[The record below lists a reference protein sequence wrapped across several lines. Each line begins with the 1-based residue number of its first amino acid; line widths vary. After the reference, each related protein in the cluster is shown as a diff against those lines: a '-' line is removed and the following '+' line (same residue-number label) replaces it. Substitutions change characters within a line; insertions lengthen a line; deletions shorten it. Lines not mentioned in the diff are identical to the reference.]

1 VVCSKAGP
9 LSGVLIDLAYLFRPT
24 GACQA
29 PLPYYRMETGFTKW
43 IIVVTVVLCCL
54 LELIDTSIVNV
65 ALTQMMGNLSATQQ
79 EVSWV
84 VASYAIANV
93 IVIPMTGFL
102 AEQFGRKNYYL
113 ASVILFTIAS
123 MACGQS
129 TNLWELVAF
138 RFIQGIGGGALMATS
153 QAILIDTFPP
163 EQLALGQALFG
174 MGVIIGPTIG
184 PTLGGFIVENYDWPW
199 IFYVNVP
206 VGIMASIFTFLF
218 IRDPERIRN
227 AIPRPLR
234 QIDWAGIFL
243 LVLGVGSTQLVLE
256 QGETEDWF
264 DSFYI
269 IFFTLMAVVGVVGF
283 IWRELTAKYPIVD
296 LRVLTKSRNLA
307 VGAFLSFVLG
317 FGLFSSVFIFP
328 IFTQRILGF
337 TAAQTGLI
345 LLPGALASG
354 LMMPLIGRALVAGVP
369 QKYMIPVGFII
380 FFFFTFWMSV
390 KISPTAGEDDFFWPL
405 IVRGVGLGL
414 IFLPITTMSL
424 AGLQGKDAGQAAG
437 LTGMIRQ
444 LGGSFGVAIVG
455 TYLERTIQANR
466 VALLPNISLYNTETV
481 QRIQAFTQNFVS
493 KGFPLDQ
500 ARQQAYAALEG
511 ILMKQTSIITYSQ
524 VFTSLGV
531 FFLACIPLILLV
543 KRNKPGA
550 AVDLNAAH

>member
-1 VVCSKAGP
+1 
-9 LSGVLIDLAYLFRPT
+9 
-24 GACQA
+24 
-29 PLPYYRMETGFTKW
+29 METGFKKW

-84 VASYAIANV
+84 IASYGIANV
-93 IVIPMTGFL
+93 IVIRMTGFL
-102 AEQFGRKNYYL
+102 AEQFGRRNYYL
-113 ASVILFTIAS
+113 VSVIIFTLAS

-129 TNLWELVAF
+129 TGLWELVAF

-163 EQLALGQALFG
+163 KQLPLGQALFG

-184 PTLGGFIVENYDWPW
+184 PTLGGYIVENYDWPW

-206 VGIMASIFTFLF
+206 VGILASIFTVLF
-218 IRDPERIRN
+218 IRDPERIKN
-227 AIPRPLR
+227 AIPKPLR
-234 QIDWAGIFL
+234 EIDWAGVGL
-243 LVLGVGSTQLVLE
+243 LILGVGSMQLVLE

-264 DSFYI
+264 DSNYI
-269 IFFTLMAVVGVVGF
+269 LSFTALAVIGIVGF
-283 IWRELTAKYPIVD
+283 IWRELTAKAPIVD
-296 LRVLTKSRNLA
+296 LRILTKSRNLA

-317 FGLFSSVFIFP
+317 FGLFASVFVFP

-337 TAAQTGLI
+337 TAEQTGYL

-354 LMMPLIGRALVAGVP
+354 FMMPIIGRMLQAGVP
-369 QKYMIPVGFII
+369 QKLMIPVGFTI
-380 FFFFTFWMSV
+380 FFFFTFWMAA
-390 KISPTAGEDDFFWPL
+390 KISPTAGESDFFWPL

-455 TYLERTIQANR
+455 TYLERSIQSNR
-466 VALLPNISLYNTETV
+466 VALLPNISLYSPETV
-481 QRIQAFTQNFVS
+481 QRLQAFTQNFVS
-493 KGFPLDQ
+493 RGFPLEQ

-511 ILMKQTSIITYSQ
+511 TLMKQVSLITYAQ
-524 VFTSLGV
+524 VFTTLGL
-531 FFLACIPLILLV
+531 FFLACLPLILLV
-543 KRNKPGA
+543 KRAKPGEKM
-550 AVDLNAAH
+550 DLNAAH

>member
-1 VVCSKAGP
+1 
-9 LSGVLIDLAYLFRPT
+9 
-24 GACQA
+24 
-29 PLPYYRMETGFTKW
+29 METGFRKW
-43 IIVVTVVLCCL
+43 IIVITVVLCCL

-84 VASYAIANV
+84 IASYGIANV

-113 ASVILFTIAS
+113 VSVILFTLAS

-129 TNLWELVAF
+129 TGLWELVFF

-163 EQLALGQALFG
+163 KQLPLGQALFG

-184 PTLGGFIVENYDWPW
+184 PTLGGYIVENYDWPW

-206 VGIMASIFTFLF
+206 VGILASIFTVLF
-218 IRDPERIRN
+218 IRDPERIKN
-227 AIPRPLR
+227 AIPKPLR
-234 QIDWAGIFL
+234 EIDWAGIGL
-243 LVLGVGSTQLVLE
+243 LILGVGSMQLVLE

-264 DSFYI
+264 DSTYI
-269 IFFTLMAVVGVVGF
+269 LGFTLLAVIGIVGF
-283 IWRELTAKYPIVD
+283 IWRELTAKAPIVD
-296 LRVLTKSRNLA
+296 LRILTKSRNLA

-317 FGLFSSVFIFP
+317 FGLFASVFVFP

-337 TAAQTGLI
+337 TAEQTGYL

-354 LMMPLIGRALVAGVP
+354 FMMPIIGRMLQAGVP
-369 QKYMIPVGFII
+369 QKLMIPVGFTI
-380 FFFFTFWMSV
+380 FFFFTFWMAA
-390 KISPTAGEDDFFWPL
+390 KISPTAGESDFFWPL

-455 TYLERTIQANR
+455 TYLERSIQANR
-466 VALLPNISLYNTETV
+466 VALLPNISLYNPETT
-481 QRIQAFTQNFVS
+481 QRIQAFTQGFMA
-493 KGFPLDQ
+493 KGYSMAQ
-500 ARQQAYAALEG
+500 AQQQAYAALEG
-511 ILMKQTSIITYSQ
+511 VLMKQVSLITYSQ
-524 VFTSLGV
+524 VFTSLGL
-531 FFLACIPLILLV
+531 FFLACLPLILLV
-543 KRNKPGA
+543 KRAKPGEKM
-550 AVDLNAAH
+550 DLNAAH

>member
-1 VVCSKAGP
+1 
-9 LSGVLIDLAYLFRPT
+9 
-24 GACQA
+24 
-29 PLPYYRMETGFTKW
+29 METGFRKW
-43 IIVVTVVLCCL
+43 IIVVTVVLCVL

-102 AEQFGRKNYYL
+102 AEQFGRKNYFFV
-113 ASVILFTIAS
+113 SVILFTLAS

-138 RFIQGIGGGALMATS
+138 RFVQGIGGGALMATS

-163 EQLALGQALFG
+163 KQLPLGQALFG

-184 PTLGGFIVENYDWPW
+184 PTLGGFIVDNFDWPW

-206 VGIMASIFTFLF
+206 VGILAALFTFLF
-218 IRDPERIRN
+218 IRDPERIKN

-234 QIDWAGIFL
+234 EIDWTGIGL
-243 LVLGVGSTQLVLE
+243 LILGVGSLQFVLE
-256 QGETEDWF
+256 QGETNDWF
-264 DSFYI
+264 DDSTI
-269 IFFTLMAVVGVVGF
+269 VLFTGFSVIGVVGF
-283 IWRELTAKYPIVD
+283 IWRELTAKQPIVD

-317 FGLFSSVFIFP
+317 FGLFASVFVFP

-337 TAAQTGLI
+337 TAAQTGLL

-354 LMMPLIGRALVAGVP
+354 FMMPLIGRMLVAGVP
-369 QKYMIPVGFII
+369 QKLMIPVGFTI
-380 FFFFTFWMSV
+380 FFFFTFWMAA
-390 KISPTAGEDDFFWPL
+390 KITPTAGEADFFWPL

-424 AGLQGKDAGQAAG
+424 AGLAGKDAGQAAG

-455 TYLERTIQANR
+455 TYLERSIAANR
-466 VALLPNISLYNTETV
+466 VSQSANISLYDPETV

-493 KGFPLDQ
+493 RGFPIEQ
-500 ARQQAYAALEG
+500 ARQQAYAALQG
-511 ILMKQTSIITYSQ
+511 ILMKQVSIITYAQ
-524 VFTSLGV
+524 VFTALGI
-531 FFLACIPLILLV
+531 FFLACLPLILLV

-550 AVDLNAAH
+550 AIDLNAAH

>member
-1 VVCSKAGP
+1 
-9 LSGVLIDLAYLFRPT
+9 
-24 GACQA
+24 
-29 PLPYYRMETGFTKW
+29 METGFRKW
-43 IIVVTVVLCCL
+43 IIVITVVLCCL

-84 VASYAIANV
+84 IASYGIANV

-113 ASVILFTIAS
+113 VSVILFTLAS

-129 TNLWELVAF
+129 TGLWELVFF

-163 EQLALGQALFG
+163 KQLPLGQALFG

-184 PTLGGFIVENYDWPW
+184 PTLGGYIVENYDWPW

-206 VGIMASIFTFLF
+206 VGILASIFTILF
-218 IRDPERIRN
+218 IRDPERIKN
-227 AIPRPLR
+227 AIPKPLR
-234 QIDWAGIFL
+234 EIDWAGIGL
-243 LVLGVGSTQLVLE
+243 LILGVGSMQLVLE

-264 DSFYI
+264 DSTYI
-269 IFFTLMAVVGVVGF
+269 LSFTLLAVIGIVGF
-283 IWRELTAKYPIVD
+283 IWRELTAKAPIVD
-296 LRVLTKSRNLA
+296 LRILTKSRNLA

-317 FGLFSSVFIFP
+317 FGLFASVFVFP

-337 TAAQTGLI
+337 TAEQTGYL

-354 LMMPLIGRALVAGVP
+354 FMMPLIGRMLQAGVP
-369 QKYMIPVGFII
+369 QKLMIPIGFTI
-380 FFFFTFWMSV
+380 FFFFTFWMAA
-390 KISPTAGEDDFFWPL
+390 KISPTAGESDFFWPL

-455 TYLERTIQANR
+455 TYLERSIQANR
-466 VALLPNISLYNTETV
+466 VALLPNISLYNLETT
-481 QRIQAFTQNFVS
+481 QRIQAFTQGFMA
-493 KGFPLDQ
+493 KGYSMAQ
-500 ARQQAYAALEG
+500 AQQQAYAALEG
-511 ILMKQTSIITYSQ
+511 VLMKQVSLITYSQ
-524 VFTSLGV
+524 VFTSLGL
-531 FFLACIPLILLV
+531 FFLACLPLILLV
-543 KRNKPGA
+543 KRAKPGEKM
-550 AVDLNAAH
+550 DLNAAH

>member
-1 VVCSKAGP
+1 
-9 LSGVLIDLAYLFRPT
+9 
-24 GACQA
+24 
-29 PLPYYRMETGFTKW
+29 METGFKKW
-43 IIVVTVVLCCL
+43 IIVITVVLCCL

-84 VASYAIANV
+84 IASYGIANV

-102 AEQFGRKNYYL
+102 AEQFGRRNYYL
-113 ASVILFTIAS
+113 VSVIIFTLAS

-129 TNLWELVAF
+129 TGLWELVAF

-163 EQLALGQALFG
+163 KQLPLGQALFG

-184 PTLGGFIVENYDWPW
+184 PTLGGYIVENYDWPW

-206 VGIMASIFTFLF
+206 VGILASIFTLLF

-227 AIPRPLR
+227 AIPKPLR
-234 QIDWAGIFL
+234 EIDWAGVGL
-243 LVLGVGSTQLVLE
+243 LILGVGSMQLVLE

-264 DSFYI
+264 DSNYI
-269 IFFTLMAVVGVVGF
+269 LTFTALAVIGVVGF
-283 IWRELTAKYPIVD
+283 IWRELTAKAPIVD
-296 LRVLTKSRNLA
+296 LRILTKSRNLA

-317 FGLFSSVFIFP
+317 FGLFASVFVFP

-337 TAAQTGLI
+337 TAEQTGYL

-354 LMMPLIGRALVAGVP
+354 FMMPIIGRMLQAGVP
-369 QKYMIPVGFII
+369 QKLMIPVGFTI
-380 FFFFTFWMSV
+380 FFFFTFWMAS
-390 KISPTAGEDDFFWPL
+390 KISPTAGESDFFWPL

-455 TYLERTIQANR
+455 TYLERSIQANR
-466 VALLPNISLYNTETV
+466 VALLPNISLYNPETA
-481 QRIQAFTQNFVS
+481 QRIQAFTQSFMA
-493 KGFPLDQ
+493 KGFPANQ
-500 ARQQAYAALEG
+500 ATQQAYAALEG
-511 ILMKQTSIITYSQ
+511 VLMKQVSLITYAQ
-524 VFTSLGV
+524 VFTSLGL
-531 FFLACIPLILLV
+531 FFLACLPLILLV
-543 KRNKPGA
+543 KRAKPGEKM
-550 AVDLNAAH
+550 DLNAAH

>member
-1 VVCSKAGP
+1 
-9 LSGVLIDLAYLFRPT
+9 
-24 GACQA
+24 
-29 PLPYYRMETGFTKW
+29 METGFKKW

-84 VASYAIANV
+84 IASYGIANV

-102 AEQFGRKNYYL
+102 AEQFGRRNYYL
-113 ASVILFTIAS
+113 VSVIIFTLAS

-129 TNLWELVAF
+129 TGLWELVAF

-163 EQLALGQALFG
+163 KQLPLGQALFG

-184 PTLGGFIVENYDWPW
+184 PTLGGYIVENYDWPW

-206 VGIMASIFTFLF
+206 VGILASIFTVLF
-218 IRDPERIRN
+218 IRDPERIKN
-227 AIPRPLR
+227 AIPKPLR
-234 QIDWAGIFL
+234 EIDWAGVGL
-243 LVLGVGSTQLVLE
+243 LILGVGSMQLVLE

-264 DSFYI
+264 DSNYI
-269 IFFTLMAVVGVVGF
+269 LSFTALAVIGIVGF
-283 IWRELTAKYPIVD
+283 IWRELTAKAPIVD
-296 LRVLTKSRNLA
+296 LRILTKSRNLA

-317 FGLFSSVFIFP
+317 FGLFASVFVFP

-337 TAAQTGLI
+337 TAEQTGYL

-354 LMMPLIGRALVAGVP
+354 FMMPIIGRMLQAGVP
-369 QKYMIPVGFII
+369 QKLMIPVGFTI
-380 FFFFTFWMSV
+380 FFFFTFWMAA
-390 KISPTAGEDDFFWPL
+390 KISPTAGESDFFWPL

-455 TYLERTIQANR
+455 TYLERSIQSNR
-466 VALLPNISLYNTETV
+466 VALLPNISLYSPETV
-481 QRIQAFTQNFVS
+481 QRLQAFTQNFVS
-493 KGFPLDQ
+493 RGFPLEQ

-511 ILMKQTSIITYSQ
+511 TLMKQVSLITYAQ
-524 VFTSLGV
+524 VFTTLGL
-531 FFLACIPLILLV
+531 FFLACLPLILLV
-543 KRNKPGA
+543 KRAKPGEKM
-550 AVDLNAAH
+550 DLNAAH

>member
-1 VVCSKAGP
+1 
-9 LSGVLIDLAYLFRPT
+9 
-24 GACQA
+24 
-29 PLPYYRMETGFTKW
+29 METGFKKW
-43 IIVVTVVLCCL
+43 IIVVTVVLCVL

-84 VASYAIANV
+84 VASYGIANV

-102 AEQFGRKNYYL
+102 AEQFGRKNYFFF
-113 ASVILFTIAS
+113 SVILFTLAS

-138 RFIQGIGGGALMATS
+138 RFIQGVGGGALMATS

-163 EQLALGQALFG
+163 KQLPLGQAIFG

-184 PTLGGFIVENYDWPW
+184 PTLGGYIVDNYDWPW

-206 VGIMASIFTFLF
+206 VGILAALFTALF
-218 IRDPERIRN
+218 IRDPERIKN

-234 QIDWAGIFL
+234 DIDWTGIGL
-243 LVLGVGSTQLVLE
+243 LILGVGSLQLVLE

-264 DSFYI
+264 DSAYI
-269 IFFTLMAVVGVVGF
+269 VTFALLAAVGVIGF
-283 IWRELTAKYPIVD
+283 IVRELTADKPIVD
-296 LRVLTKSRNLA
+296 LRVLGKSRNLA

-317 FGLFSSVFIFP
+317 FGLFASVFVFP

-337 TAAQTGLI
+337 TAAQTGYI

-354 LMMPLIGRALVAGVP
+354 FMMPVIGKALQAGVP
-369 QKYMIPVGFII
+369 QKYMIPVGFLI
-380 FFFFTFWMSV
+380 FFGFTFWMAA
-390 KISPTAGEDDFFWPL
+390 KISPTAGEGDFFWPL

-455 TYLERTIQANR
+455 TYLERSIQANR
-466 VALLPNISLYNTETV
+466 VALLPNISLYNPETV
-481 QRIQAFTQNFVS
+481 QRMQAFTQNFVAR
-493 KGFPLDQ
+493 GFPLEQ
-500 ARQQAYAALEG
+500 AKQQANAALEG
-511 ILMKQTSIITYSQ
+511 ILMKQVSLITYSQ

-531 FFLACIPLILLV
+531 FFLVCLPLIFLV
-543 KRNKPGA
+543 KRAKTGEKI
-550 AVDLNAAH
+550 DLNAAH

>member
-1 VVCSKAGP
+1 
-9 LSGVLIDLAYLFRPT
+9 
-24 GACQA
+24 
-29 PLPYYRMETGFTKW
+29 METGFKKW

-84 VASYAIANV
+84 IASYGIANV

-102 AEQFGRKNYYL
+102 AEQFGRRNYYL
-113 ASVILFTIAS
+113 VSVIIFTLAS

-129 TNLWELVAF
+129 TGLWELVAF

-163 EQLALGQALFG
+163 KQLPLGQALFG

-184 PTLGGFIVENYDWPW
+184 PTLGGYIVENYDWPW

-206 VGIMASIFTFLF
+206 VGILASIFTLLF

-227 AIPRPLR
+227 AIPKPLR
-234 QIDWAGIFL
+234 EIDWAGVGL
-243 LVLGVGSTQLVLE
+243 LILGVGSMQLVLE

-264 DSFYI
+264 DSNYI
-269 IFFTLMAVVGVVGF
+269 LTFTALAVIGVVGF
-283 IWRELTAKYPIVD
+283 IWRELTAKAPIVD
-296 LRVLTKSRNLA
+296 LRILTKSRNLA

-317 FGLFSSVFIFP
+317 FGLFASVFVFP

-337 TAAQTGLI
+337 TAEQTGYL

-354 LMMPLIGRALVAGVP
+354 FMMPIIGRMLQAGVP
-369 QKYMIPVGFII
+369 QKLMIPIGFTI
-380 FFFFTFWMSV
+380 FFFFTFWMAS
-390 KISPTAGEDDFFWPL
+390 KISPTAGESDFFWPL

-455 TYLERTIQANR
+455 TYLERSIQANR
-466 VALLPNISLYNTETV
+466 VALLPNISLYNPETA
-481 QRIQAFTQNFVS
+481 QRIQAFTQSFMA
-493 KGFPLDQ
+493 KGFPANQ
-500 ARQQAYAALEG
+500 ATQQAYAALEG
-511 ILMKQTSIITYSQ
+511 VLMKQVSLITYAQ
-524 VFTSLGV
+524 VFTSLGL
-531 FFLACIPLILLV
+531 FFLACLPLILLV
-543 KRNKPGA
+543 KRAKPGEKM
-550 AVDLNAAH
+550 DLNAAH

>member
-1 VVCSKAGP
+1 
-9 LSGVLIDLAYLFRPT
+9 
-24 GACQA
+24 
-29 PLPYYRMETGFTKW
+29 METGFRKW

-84 VASYAIANV
+84 IASYGIANV

-113 ASVILFTIAS
+113 VSVILFTLAS

-129 TNLWELVAF
+129 TGLWELVAF

-163 EQLALGQALFG
+163 KQLPLGQALFG

-184 PTLGGFIVENYDWPW
+184 PTLGGYIVENYDWPW

-206 VGIMASIFTFLF
+206 VGILASIFTVLF
-218 IRDPERIRN
+218 IRDPERIKN
-227 AIPRPLR
+227 AIPKPLR
-234 QIDWAGIFL
+234 EIDWAGVGL
-243 LVLGVGSTQLVLE
+243 LILGVGSMQLVLE

-264 DSFYI
+264 DSTYI
-269 IFFTLMAVVGVVGF
+269 LSFTALAIIGIVGF
-283 IWRELTAKYPIVD
+283 IWRELTAKAPIVD
-296 LRVLTKSRNLA
+296 LRILTKSRNLA

-317 FGLFSSVFIFP
+317 FGLFASVFVFP

-337 TAAQTGLI
+337 TAEQTGYL

-354 LMMPLIGRALVAGVP
+354 FMMPIIGRMLQAGVP
-369 QKYMIPVGFII
+369 QKLMIPVGFTI
-380 FFFFTFWMSV
+380 FFFFTFWMAS
-390 KISPTAGEDDFFWPL
+390 KISPTAGESDFFWPL

-455 TYLERTIQANR
+455 TYLERSIQSNR
-466 VALLPNISLYNTETV
+466 VALLPNISLYNPETA
-481 QRIQAFTQNFVS
+481 QRIQAFTQSFMA
-493 KGFPLDQ
+493 KGFPANQ
-500 ARQQAYAALEG
+500 ATQQAYAALEG
-511 ILMKQTSIITYSQ
+511 VLMKQVSLITYAQ
-524 VFTSLGV
+524 VFTSLGL
-531 FFLACIPLILLV
+531 FFLACLPLILLV
-543 KRNKPGA
+543 KRAKPGEKM
-550 AVDLNAAH
+550 DLNAAH

>member
-1 VVCSKAGP
+1 
-9 LSGVLIDLAYLFRPT
+9 
-24 GACQA
+24 
-29 PLPYYRMETGFTKW
+29 METGFTKW
-43 IIVVTVVLCCL
+43 IIVITVVLCTL

-102 AEQFGRKNYYL
+102 AEQFGRRNYFFVSVVIFTL
-113 ASVILFTIAS
+113 ASI
-123 MACGQS
+123 ACGQS
-129 TNLWELVAF
+129 TNLWELVGF
-138 RFIQGIGGGALMATS
+138 RFVQGIGGGALMATS

-163 EQLALGQALFG
+163 KQLPLGQALFG

-184 PTLGGFIVENYDWPW
+184 PTLGGYIVDNYDWPW

-206 VGIMASIFTFLF
+206 VGILAGIFTLLF
-218 IRDPERIRN
+218 IRDPERIKN

-234 QIDWAGIFL
+234 EIDWAGIGL
-243 LVLGVGSTQLVLE
+243 LIMGVGSLQLVLE

-264 DSFYI
+264 DSSYI
-269 IFFTLMAVVGVVGF
+269 LLFTALSIIGIVGF
-283 IWRELTAKYPIVD
+283 IWRELTAAKPIVD
-296 LRVLTKSRNLA
+296 LRVLGKSRNLA

-317 FGLFSSVFIFP
+317 FGLFASVFVFP

-354 LMMPLIGRALVAGVP
+354 FMMPLIGKALQNGVP
-369 QKYMIPVGFII
+369 QKFLLPVGFAI
-380 FFFFTFWMSV
+380 FFVFTIWMSQR
-390 KISPTAGEDDFFWPL
+390 ISPTAGESDFFWPL

-455 TYLERTIQANR
+455 TYLERNLAANR
-466 VALLPNISLYNTETV
+466 VAQLPNISLYNTQTAE
-481 QRIQAFTQNFVS
+481 RLHAFTQNFIAR
-493 KGFPLDQ
+493 GFPTNQ
-500 ARQQAYAALEG
+500 AQQQAYAALEG
-511 ILMKQTSIITYSQ
+511 VLMKQVSLITYSQ
-524 VFTSLGV
+524 IFTALGI
-531 FFLACIPLILLV
+531 FFIACLPLILLV
-543 KRNKPGA
+543 KRGKAGEKI
-550 AVDLNAAH
+550 DLNAAH

>member
-1 VVCSKAGP
+1 
-9 LSGVLIDLAYLFRPT
+9 
-24 GACQA
+24 
-29 PLPYYRMETGFTKW
+29 METGFRKW
-43 IIVVTVVLCCL
+43 IIVITVVLCCL

-84 VASYAIANV
+84 IASYGIANV

-102 AEQFGRKNYYL
+102 AEQFGRRNYYL
-113 ASVILFTIAS
+113 ASVILFTLAS

-129 TNLWELVAF
+129 TGLWELVAF

-163 EQLALGQALFG
+163 KQLPLGQALFG

-184 PTLGGFIVENYDWPW
+184 PTLGGYIVENYDWPW

-206 VGIMASIFTFLF
+206 VGIMASIFTLLF
-218 IRDPERIRN
+218 IRDPERIKN
-227 AIPRPLR
+227 AIPRSLR
-234 QIDWAGIFL
+234 EIDWAGIGL
-243 LVLGVGSTQLVLE
+243 LVLGVGSMQLVLE

-264 DSFYI
+264 DSAYI
-269 IFFTLMAVVGVVGF
+269 LSFTALAVIGVVGF
-283 IWRELTAKYPIVD
+283 IWRELTAKAPIVD
-296 LRVLTKSRNLA
+296 LRILTKSRNLA

-317 FGLFSSVFIFP
+317 FGLFASVFVFP

-337 TAAQTGLI
+337 TAEQTGYL

-354 LMMPLIGRALVAGVP
+354 FMMPIIGRMLQAGVP
-369 QKYMIPVGFII
+369 QKLMIPVGFVI
-380 FFFFTFWMSV
+380 FFGFTFWMAA
-390 KISPTAGEDDFFWPL
+390 KISPTAGESDFFWPL

-455 TYLERTIQANR
+455 TYLERSIQANR
-466 VALLPNISLYNTETV
+466 VALLPNISLYSPETV
-481 QRIQAFTQNFVS
+481 QRLQAFTQNFMAR
-493 KGFPLDQ
+493 GFPLEQ
-500 ARQQAYAALEG
+500 AQQQAYAALEG
-511 ILMKQTSIITYSQ
+511 TLMKQVSLITYSQ
-524 VFTSLGV
+524 VFTTLGL
-531 FFLACIPLILLV
+531 FFLACLPLILLV
-543 KRNKPGA
+543 KRAKPGEKM
-550 AVDLNAAH
+550 DLNAAH

>member
-1 VVCSKAGP
+1 
-9 LSGVLIDLAYLFRPT
+9 
-24 GACQA
+24 
-29 PLPYYRMETGFTKW
+29 METGFRKW
-43 IIVVTVVLCCL
+43 IIVITVVLCVL

-84 VASYAIANV
+84 VAAYAIANV

-102 AEQFGRKNYYL
+102 AEQFGRKNYFFV
-113 ASVILFTIAS
+113 SVILFTLAS

-138 RFIQGIGGGALMATS
+138 RFVQGIGGGALMATS

-163 EQLALGQALFG
+163 KQLPLGQALFG

-184 PTLGGFIVENYDWPW
+184 PTLGGYIVDNASWPW

-206 VGIMASIFTFLF
+206 VGILAALFTWLF
-218 IRDPERIRN
+218 IRDPERIKN
-227 AIPRPLR
+227 AIPRPIR
-234 QIDWAGIFL
+234 DIDWTGIGL
-243 LVLGVGSTQLVLE
+243 LIMGVGSLQFVLE
-256 QGETEDWF
+256 QGETNDWF
-264 DSFYI
+264 DDSTIVLFTALAI
-269 IFFTLMAVVGVVGF
+269 IGVVGF
-283 IWRELTAKYPIVD
+283 IWRELTAKQPIVD

-317 FGLFSSVFIFP
+317 FGLFASVFVFP

-354 LMMPLIGRALVAGVP
+354 FMMPIIGRMLVAGVP
-369 QKYMIPVGFII
+369 QKIMIPVGFTI
-380 FFFFTFWMSV
+380 FFFFTFWMAA
-390 KISPTAGEDDFFWPL
+390 KISPTAGEEDFFWPL
-405 IVRGVGLGL
+405 ILRGVGLGL

-424 AGLQGKDAGQAAG
+424 AGLAGKDAGQAAG

-455 TYLERTIQANR
+455 TYLERNIAANR
-466 VALLPNISLYNTETV
+466 VALLPNISLYNPAAL
-481 QRIQAFTQNFVS
+481 QRIQAFTQNFIS
-493 KGFPLDQ
+493 RGFPPEQ
-500 ARQQAYAALEG
+500 ARRQAYAALEG
-511 ILMKQTSIITYSQ
+511 ILMKQVSIITYAQ
-524 VFTSLGV
+524 VFTALGV
-531 FFLACIPLILLV
+531 FFLACLPLILFV

-550 AVDLNAAH
+550 KMDMNAAH

>member
-1 VVCSKAGP
+1 
-9 LSGVLIDLAYLFRPT
+9 
-24 GACQA
+24 
-29 PLPYYRMETGFTKW
+29 METGFRKW
-43 IIVVTVVLCCL
+43 IIVVTVVFCCL

-84 VASYAIANV
+84 IASYGIANV

-102 AEQFGRKNYYL
+102 AEQFGRRNYYL
-113 ASVILFTIAS
+113 VSVILFTLAS

-129 TNLWELVAF
+129 TGLWELVFF

-163 EQLALGQALFG
+163 KQLPLGQALFG

-184 PTLGGFIVENYDWPW
+184 PTLGGYIVENYDWPW

-206 VGIMASIFTFLF
+206 VGIMASIFTILF
-218 IRDPERIRN
+218 IRDPERIKN
-227 AIPRPLR
+227 AIPKPLR
-234 QIDWAGIFL
+234 EIDWLGIGL
-243 LVLGVGSTQLVLE
+243 LILGVGSMQLVLE

-264 DSFYI
+264 DSTYI
-269 IFFTLMAVVGVVGF
+269 LSFTLLAVIGIVGF
-283 IWRELTAKYPIVD
+283 IWRELTAKAPIVD

-317 FGLFSSVFIFP
+317 FGLFSSVFVFP

-337 TAAQTGLI
+337 TAEQTGYL

-354 LMMPLIGRALVAGVP
+354 FMMPIIGRMLQAGVP
-369 QKYMIPVGFII
+369 QKLMIPVGFTI
-380 FFFFTFWMSV
+380 FFFFTFWMAA
-390 KISPTAGEDDFFWPL
+390 KISPTAGESDFFWPL

-424 AGLQGKDAGQAAG
+424 AGLAGKDAGQAAG

-455 TYLERTIQANR
+455 TYLERAVQANR
-466 VALLPNISLYNTETV
+466 VALLPNISLYNPETT
-481 QRIQAFTQNFVS
+481 QRIQAFTQAFMA
-493 KGFPLDQ
+493 KGYSMAQ
-500 ARQQAYAALEG
+500 AQQQAYAALEG
-511 ILMKQTSIITYSQ
+511 VLMKQVSLITYSQ
-524 VFTSLGV
+524 VFTSLGL
-531 FFLACIPLILLV
+531 FFLACLPLILLV
-543 KRNKPGA
+543 KRAKPGEKM
-550 AVDLNAAH
+550 DLNAAH

>member
-1 VVCSKAGP
+1 
-9 LSGVLIDLAYLFRPT
+9 
-24 GACQA
+24 
-29 PLPYYRMETGFTKW
+29 METGFKKW

-84 VASYAIANV
+84 IASYGIANV

-102 AEQFGRKNYYL
+102 AEQFGRRNYYL
-113 ASVILFTIAS
+113 VSVILFTLAS

-129 TNLWELVAF
+129 TGLWELVAF

-163 EQLALGQALFG
+163 KQLPLGQALFG

-184 PTLGGFIVENYDWPW
+184 PTLGGYIVENYDWPW

-206 VGIMASIFTFLF
+206 VGILASIFTLLF

-227 AIPRPLR
+227 AIPKPLR
-234 QIDWAGIFL
+234 EIDWLGIGL
-243 LVLGVGSTQLVLE
+243 LILGVGSMQLVLE

-264 DSFYI
+264 DSTYI
-269 IFFTLMAVVGVVGF
+269 LTFTALAVVGVVGF
-283 IWRELTAKYPIVD
+283 IWRELTAKAPIVD
-296 LRVLTKSRNLA
+296 LRIVTKSRNLA

-317 FGLFSSVFIFP
+317 FGLFASVFVFP

-337 TAAQTGLI
+337 TAEQTGYL

-354 LMMPLIGRALVAGVP
+354 FMMPIIGRMLQAGIP
-369 QKYMIPVGFII
+369 QKVMLPVGFTI
-380 FFFFTFWMSV
+380 FFFFTFWMAA
-390 KISPTAGEDDFFWPL
+390 KISPTAGESDFFWPL

-455 TYLERTIQANR
+455 TYLERSIQANR
-466 VALLPNISLYNTETV
+466 VALLPNISLYNPETT
-481 QRIQAFTQNFVS
+481 QRIQAFTQGFMA
-493 KGFPLDQ
+493 KGYPASQ
-500 ARQQAYAALEG
+500 ATQQAYAALEG
-511 ILMKQTSIITYSQ
+511 VLMKQVSLITYAQ
-524 VFTSLGV
+524 VFTSLGI
-531 FFLACIPLILLV
+531 FFLACLPLILLV
-543 KRNKPGA
+543 KRAKPGEA
-550 AVDLNAAH
+550 IDLNAAH

>member
-1 VVCSKAGP
+1 
-9 LSGVLIDLAYLFRPT
+9 
-24 GACQA
+24 
-29 PLPYYRMETGFTKW
+29 METGFRKW
-43 IIVVTVVLCCL
+43 IIVITVVLCCL

-113 ASVILFTIAS
+113 VSVILFTLAS

-163 EQLALGQALFG
+163 KQLALGQALFG

-184 PTLGGFIVENYDWPW
+184 PTLGGYIVENYDWPW

-206 VGIMASIFTFLF
+206 VGILASIFTVLF
-218 IRDPERIRN
+218 IRDPERIKN
-227 AIPRPLR
+227 AIPKSLS
-234 QIDWAGIFL
+234 QIDWAGIGL
-243 LVLGVGSTQLVLE
+243 LILGVGSMQYVLE
-256 QGETEDWF
+256 QGETNDWF
-264 DSFYI
+264 DDNI
-269 IFFTLMAVVGVVGF
+269 IVLFTALAVIGVVGF
-283 IWRELTAKYPIVD
+283 IWRELTAKAPIVD
-296 LRVLTKSRNLA
+296 LRILTKSRNLA

-317 FGLFSSVFIFP
+317 FGLFASVFVFP

-337 TAAQTGLI
+337 TAEQTGYL

-354 LMMPLIGRALVAGVP
+354 FMMPVIGRMLQAGVP
-369 QKYMIPVGFII
+369 QKFMIPVGFTV
-380 FFFFTFWMSV
+380 FFIFTFWMAA
-390 KISPTAGEDDFFWPL
+390 KISPTAGESDFFWPL
-405 IVRGVGLGL
+405 IVRGVGLGF

-455 TYLERTIQANR
+455 TYLERSLQNTR
-466 VALLPNISLYNTETV
+466 VNELSHISLYNTETV
-481 QRIQAFTQNFVS
+481 QRLQAFTQNFVAR
-493 KGFPLDQ
+493 GFPLNQ
-500 ARQQAYAALEG
+500 ATQQAYAAMEG
-511 ILMKQTSIITYSQ
+511 VLMKQVSLITYSQ
-524 VFTSLGV
+524 VFTSLGL
-531 FFLACIPLILLV
+531 FFIVCLPLVLLV
-543 KRNKPGA
+543 KRPKPGETI
-550 AVDLNAAH
+550 DLNAAH